1 MQADDSGGK
10 NVNIEEALKPVSE
23 ASPCGPNLEYDPEFL
38 ELEEAAKAQPD
49 QEFGTTD
56 GSGVRRIE
64 GSGPDWGLVNRLAS
78 SLLLRSKDLRVAMHQ
93 LRAATRIDGFAG
105 FVQGVTLIQRLL
117 ETYWDAVHPELDAE
131 DDNDPTMRVNALTPL
146 AAVDVVVSDLRE
158 AWLVRTRQA
167 GPVTVRDIE
176 VVLGRLPPRSET
188 PLSETQVS
196 GMLSAGIAEDPE
208 MPARVRAAFEIVKS
222 IESYIA
228 DKVGGAQSL
237 DLKPILGTLF
247 SVRQFVDRLAPQA
260 AETPSGS
267 EAGVSQPESADRQGG
282 VASRPGEIRSREDV
296 VTTLERMC
304 EYLARTE
311 PSNPVQ
317 LVLRRAQRMM
327 NMNFLELLNDLAPD
341 GLSQAEKIVGAKL
354 ENE

>member
-1 MQADDSGGK
+1 MQVGDSGGG
-10 NVNIEEALKPVSE
+10 NVNIEEALKPVSN
-23 ASPCGPNLEYDPEFL
+23 ASPCGPNLEYDAEFL

-78 SLLLRSKDLRVAMHQ
+78 SLLARSKDLRLAMHQ
-93 LRAATRIDGFAG
+93 LRAATHIEGFSG

-117 ETYWDAVHPELDAE
+117 ETYWDAIHPELDAE

-146 AAVDVVVSDLRE
+146 SAVEVVLGDLRE
-158 AWLVRTRQA
+158 AWLVRSRQA
-167 GPVTVRDIE
+167 GALTVRDIE
-176 VVLGRLPPRSET
+176 IASGRLPPRTEN
-188 PLSETQVS
+188 PLSEAQVS

-208 MPARVRAAFEIVKS
+208 LPARVRGAFDVVKS
-222 IESYIA
+222 IESYVA

-247 SVRQFVDRLAPQA
+247 SVRQFVDRLAPQTA
-260 AETPSGS
+260 APTEDSSTD
-267 EAGVSQPESADRQGG
+267 ASQGDVDRQTA
-282 VASRPGEIRSREDV
+282 VVTRPGEIRSREDV